1 MISEELFAEIRAK
14 EAPAEPPHYKVSD
27 GYKIPAAWLI
37 DRCGWKGYRDGN
49 IGVWHLQP
57 LVIVNPDRQAS
68 PEEVISL
75 ETRIIDSVKQRFGI
89 KLTPEVEHI

>member
-1 MISEELFAEIRAK
+1 M
-14 EAPAEPPHYKVSD
+14 
-27 GYKIPAAWLI
+27 
-37 DRCGWKGYRDGN
+37 
-49 IGVWHLQP
+49 WHLQP